1 VVPDE
6 KQEPVPLLASWRYGN
21 GRVVALTTQGAGAWT
36 TEWQALAEYP
46 LLWSQI
52 VRNVLSGRGE
62 GLFPRLARHG
72 DEIEVDVDALNPE
85 GMPREGLKIT
95 AMLAGD
101 GTTSEAAAPLALS
114 EASPGRYRGRFTLD
128 GPGEFNLRVA
138 DGKATAEAPLF
149 VAYPALYEF
158 ARTDPRPLAAL
169 AAATGGRVLASEGEI
184 FTGGQSRWVV
194 RAAWQVWVLAA
205 FALFLAVLIVR
216 YASGLIGTQRRSA
229 A

>member
-1 VVPDE
+1 M
-6 KQEPVPLLASWRYGN
+6 LASWRYGN

-46 LLWSQI
+46 LFWSQI
-52 VRNVLSGRGE
+52 LRHILSGPGE
-62 GLFPRLARHG
+62 GLFPRLARHS

-85 GMPREGLKIT
+85 GTPREGLKIT
-95 AMLAGD
+95 ATLAGH
-101 GTTSEAAAPLALS
+101 GTMSEAAAPLSLS
-114 EASPGRYRGRFTLD
+114 EESPGRYQGKMTLD
-128 GPGEFNLRVA
+128 RPGEFNLHVA

-158 ARTDPRPLAAL
+158 TRADPGRFAAL
-169 AAATGGRVLASEGEI
+169 AAATGGRVLASEEQI
-184 FTGGQSRWVV
+184 FAGRQSRWIA

-205 FALFLAVLIVR
+205 FALFLADLIIR
-216 YASGLIGTQRRSA
+216 YASGLIGTRRRSA